1 MNIIAFGASNSRHSI
16 NQQFAHYAAMQF
28 GDEVTMI
35 DLNDFEMPLFS
46 VDREKEDGYP
56 EEAHEFIDIIAGAD
70 LLVIS
75 MAEHNGAYTTA
86 FKNIFDWTSRIEAKI
101 FENKPLVLL
110 SASPGGFGGGNV
122 MQLALTRFPKHG
134 ANIIG
139 HFSFPKFEENF
150 DSDITDNDLKA
161 DFLKMVEAS
170 KKTLKEHKL
179 NE

>member
-101 FENKPLVLL
+101 FENKSIVLL
-110 SASPGGFGGGNV
+110 STSPGGFGGGNV

-134 ANIIG
+134 ANIIA
-139 HFSFPKFEENF
+139 HFSLPKFEENF
-150 DSDITDNDLKA
+150 DNGITDNDLNA
-161 DFLKMVEAS
+161 NFLKMVEEA
-170 KKTLKEHKL
+170 KAALKIV
-179 NE
+179 